1 MINTQDKILNRTPQI
16 ILANQPGLSANVIRN
31 NDGNPGTI
39 EYVQAGWI
47 NAGGVK
53 TRGADLG
60 LRGDGKFGD
69 FKWSAGLDGTWTQ
82 HFQFAELAGQAFK
95 EYVGNFYTRDLYLR
109 WKHNATFTVARGDW
123 SGTLSNNFASGY
135 NDQVPNKGIGAPPPG
150 FDPTVSSYTT
160 WGLSTK
166 YTGIQN
172 ASITFGIQNLFDRD
186 PPFTAHNVDEVVG
199 AGWDPRVASPR
210 GRSFSLSMKYKFF

>member
-1 MINTQDKILNRTPQI
+1 
-16 ILANQPGLSANVIRN
+16 
-31 NDGNPGTI
+31 
-39 EYVQAGWI
+39 VQAGWI

-82 HFQFAELAGQAFK
+82 HFQFAELAGQAYK

-109 WKHNATFTVARGDW
+109 WKHNATLTVARGDW

-135 NDQVPNKGIGAPPPG
+135 NDQVPNKGIGTPPPG
-150 FDPTVSSYTT
+150 FELHHLGPVDQVHRLQERLGDLRHPEPVRPRPAVHRAQRRRSRGRRLGSARGQSA
-160 WGLSTK
+160 W
-166 YTGIQN
+166 
-172 ASITFGIQNLFDRD
+172 
-186 PPFTAHNVDEVVG
+186 PFVLAVGEVQVLLICRFVCGPRPHG
-199 AGWDPRVASPR
+199 AGR
-210 GRSFSLSMKYKFF
+210 FSLKPNACPA